1 MTPLKNQLTWLVAA
15 LAGVSLSTTL
25 EAQYAAHDSV
35 PDYVLEGL
43 TVTATRTSADRTRIP
58 QKIEV
63 ISRTQLERSSA
74 TNVSE
79 ALRELAAIDIIEFP
93 GLLSG
98 VSVRGFRPQ
107 YSGTNPRTLVLVDGR
122 PAGTNNLT
130 LLPLSNVE
138 RIEILRGP
146 ASALYG
152 SSAMGGVI
160 NVITRRSTAA
170 IAGRLTGAYGSFD
183 SYETGLSVGGTIGS
197 GFDFNLS
204 GTLLGQGSSYTTG
217 SNRTFGGDSLRRTA
231 NGVVTH
237 VPSIGRD
244 SSISFTEYQS
254 RSGAGRVGY
263 SFADGWR
270 VDVSGERYQSDDV
283 ENPGDINASYD
294 SRTLKDVS
302 RTSVDALVTGAFAR
316 ALPTLRIFHTNE
328 ETDYFR
334 SPEPPTYV
342 SFSTPVR
349 TEGLQLQTVFGAGPH
364 DVIVG
369 ADYISAEA
377 RSLSFNEDGTPGTL
391 YSPDS
396 EIRSTALFGQARL
409 GLLGERLIVSGGA
422 RLDRVAFETFETP
435 KLTGFTP
442 GTERNIVVSPNIGV
456 RFNATPQIGVYGNYG
471 RAFVTPEAFNVAGYS
486 ESRAGTRDAVRLTRG
501 NADLDPERSTT
512 FDAGGVWSSP
522 ATGLQVE
529 VTYFDTNIEGRITSQ
544 LLPST
549 GVTLT
554 VAGDTI
560 LSTTTY
566 VNVDEARIRGLEG
579 SFSFSPRASQG
590 LRLHASATGIL
601 EGEERVGSAG
611 TWQRI
616 KNVADLTVVGGLTY
630 QPAERLDVGISG
642 RYVGERVDSD
652 YVTFFGEIL
661 YPEYLVLDASLGMR
675 LSSRYRLG
683 MELRNLTDEDYFEV
697 RGYNLPGRSVRLVG
711 SVEL

>member
-1 MTPLKNQLTWLVAA
+1 MTPLKNQLTWLLAA

-25 EAQYAAHDSV
+25 EAQSAAHDSV

-43 TVTATRTSADRTRIP
+43 TVTTTRTSADRTRIP

-294 SRTLKDVS
+294 SRSLKDVS

-435 KLTGFTP
+435 NLTGFTP

-529 VTYFDTNIEGRITSQ
+529 VTYFDTNVEGRITSQ

-554 VAGDTI
+554 AAGDTI

-579 SFSFSPRASQG
+579 SFSFSPRALQG

-661 YPEYLVLDASLGMR
+661 YPEYLVLDASLGTR

>member
-294 SRTLKDVS
+294 SRSLKDVS

-435 KLTGFTP
+435 KLNGFTP

-579 SFSFSPRASQG
+579 SFSFSPRALQG